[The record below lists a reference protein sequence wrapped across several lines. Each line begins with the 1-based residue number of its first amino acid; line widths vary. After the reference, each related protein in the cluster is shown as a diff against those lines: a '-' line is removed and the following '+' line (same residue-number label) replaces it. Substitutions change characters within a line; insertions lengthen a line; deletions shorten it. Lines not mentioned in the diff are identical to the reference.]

1 MHIWDTINYFS
12 PMRGY
17 YHQTAA
23 VATASS
29 EFQKTNT
36 CGIACGNTGIHETQS
51 DGLWQQIKN
60 FSGHILD
67 TTNWPPRWQCGT
79 WSDFHGWLYI
89 LSDGLIWASYFAIPI
104 ILIVMLRKRPDLP
117 FSRLI
122 WLFIGFIV
130 LCGLTHLIDAVIFWW
145 PAYRLSALLRFTT
158 AIVSAVT
165 VFALYKI
172 LPSVLSLRSVKELE
186 YEIEARKLAEEKLA
200 ASEFLL
206 SEAGR
211 VGKVGGWEID
221 IKSRKVYWSKVIYD
235 IHELPYD
242 YDLTFESAS
251 GYVMPISKSK
261 IITAVEECIKN
272 GTGYDFELQIQ
283 TARGTVVW
291 VRTYGEAFY
300 DEEGNI
306 TKLRGVLMDI
316 DKYKSNEISL
326 YKSMEMVNQNNKQL
340 KGFTHILSHNI
351 RNHASNLSLL
361 ISMLDK
367 TTLNSHN
374 AERVEKLSIVSD
386 GLNKTLDDLNDA
398 IKIRESKVTAE
409 ALSIA
414 KITND
419 VMAIMQPEIMRGN
432 VSIEKD
438 FGEKTIWFPKLYM
451 ESILMNL
458 LSNAIKYK
466 KEDEDLHISLKT
478 YKNGHGQIVLE
489 CKDNGLGINLELHG
503 QKIFGLYKTFHNHK
517 NAHGV
522 GLFLVKTQ
530 VESQGGL
537 ISVESAEGKGSTF
550 RIIFGNGNYS

>member
-1 MHIWDTINYFS
+1 MGDYF
-12 PMRGY
+12 
-17 YHQTAA
+17 HNTVA
-23 VATASS
+23 VASESS
-29 EFQKTNT
+29 DLHKITI
-36 CGIACGNTGIHETQS
+36 CGIACERTIIPLTQPAS
-51 DGLWQQIKN
+51 MWQQIKDFGVN
-60 FSGHILD
+60 IFNTRD
-67 TTNWPPRWQCGT
+67 WPPRWHCGN

-89 LSDGLIWASYFAIPI
+89 LSDVLIWASYFAIPI

-117 FSRLI
+117 FPKLI
-122 WLFIGFIV
+122 WLFVGFIV
-130 LCGLTHLIDAVIFWW
+130 LCGLTHLIDAAIFWW
-145 PAYRLSALLRFTT
+145 PAYRLSALLRFAT
-158 AIVSAVT
+158 AIVSAIT

-172 LPSVLSLRSVKELE
+172 VPSVLSLRSVKELE

-211 VGKVGGWEID
+211 LGKVGGWEID
-221 IKSRKVYWSKVIYD
+221 IISRKVYWSKVIYD

-242 YDLTFESAS
+242 HDLTFESAS
-251 GYVMPISKSK
+251 GYVTPVSKSK

-283 TARGTVVW
+283 TAKGAIVW
-291 VRTYGEAFY
+291 VRTRGEAFY
-300 DEEGNI
+300 DEDGNV

-316 DKYKSNEISL
+316 DKYKANEISL

-367 TTLNSHN
+367 NTLDSHN
-374 AERVEKLSIVSD
+374 LERVEKLSIVSY

-409 ALSIA
+409 VLSIA
-414 KITND
+414 EITND
-419 VMAIMQPEIMRGN
+419 VVAIMESEIMRSN
-432 VSIEKD
+432 VSLEKD
-438 FGEKTIWFPKLYM
+438 FGEKTILFPKLYM

-478 YKNGHGQIVLE
+478 YKNGNGQTVLE

-550 RIIFGNGNYS
+550 RIIFGKWKLQLI

>member
-1 MHIWDTINYFS
+1 
-12 PMRGY
+12 MRDY
-17 YHQTAA
+17 YHNTI
-23 VATASS
+23 ATAIKSPH
-29 EFQKTNT
+29 FNTTTT
-36 CGIACGNTGIHETQS
+36 CGTDCKNTGIHEVQTGS
-51 DGLWQQIKN
+51 LWQQIKN
-60 FSGHILD
+60 FSGGILD
-67 TTNWPPRWQCGT
+67 TTNWPPRWQCGN

-89 LSDGLIWASYFAIPI
+89 VSDVVIWASYFVIPF

-117 FSRLI
+117 FPRLI
-122 WLFIGFIV
+122 WLFVGFIV

-145 PAYRLSALLRFTT
+145 PAYRLSAVLRFAT
-158 AIVSAVT
+158 AIVSAIT

-172 LPSVLSLRSVKELE
+172 IPSILSLRSVKELE
-186 YEIEARKLAEEKLA
+186 YEIEARKQAEEKLA

-206 SEAGR
+206 CEAGR
-211 VGKVGGWEID
+211 LGKVGGWEID
-221 IKSRKVYWSKVIYD
+221 INSRKVYWSKVIYD
-235 IHELPYD
+235 IHELPYNHNI
-242 YDLTFESAS
+242 TFENAS
-251 GYVMPISKSK
+251 DYVMPTSRNK
-261 IITAVEECIKN
+261 IVTAIKECIEN

-283 TARGTVVW
+283 TAKGAIVW

-300 DEEGNI
+300 DEDGNI

-316 DKYKSNEISL
+316 DKYKANEISL

-361 ISMLDK
+361 ISMLDT

-374 AERVEKLSIVSD
+374 AERVEKLNIVSG

-398 IKIRESKVTAE
+398 IKIRESKVHAE
-409 ALSIA
+409 VLSLA
-414 KITND
+414 DMMND
-419 VMAIMQPEIMRGN
+419 VVAIMQPEIMSSS

-438 FGEKTIWFPKLYM
+438 FGEKTILFPKLYM

-466 KEDEDLHISLKT
+466 RDDENLLVSLKT
-478 YKNGHGQIVLE
+478 YKNGNGQTVLE
-489 CKDNGLGINLELHG
+489 FKDNGLGINLELHG